1 MNRSWKLLG
10 FATLITLTSCFK
22 DEYNFNDVSM
32 DNYNPSFAAPL
43 LEATVNL
50 GQVMENVDTTQIK
63 ADANNLLKITY
74 SDTLMSYNV
83 AELISIPTQS
93 ISETFTLPAFS
104 IDNLN
109 NGSSVELR
117 DLANGLGEPDRSI
130 ILASDGANAPFPA
143 MPSQALG
150 NYGMVTFTDFN
161 TVVFSQGTLTIEI
174 TNNWPFP
181 VNNLTMDIINVGD
194 GSIIG
199 SYSYSSIAMGAT
211 ESDAVDLT
219 GVTMTN
225 NLQAN
230 ITNIESPGT
239 AGVPVLIDLASTLDV
254 SSIASN
260 LEVSSGS
267 AIFPSQNAISE
278 TVDVDLTL
286 DNGEELNSVQLNSGS
301 IDYSIDYGLRED
313 AQITISLPYI
323 TSNGTPITEVIN
335 VTSDHINSQTVNGSI
350 DLSNHTIDLT
360 ANGAQTNYIEANVS
374 ASIISSGQII
384 PFSITDAVTANLDI
398 ANLDIAFIDG
408 YLGNLTES
416 IPADTITIDLFNNE
430 FSELIS
436 VAAPELSMRLNNS
449 AGIPIEA
456 DMSQIFA
463 YNDQTS
469 LQLTGIATPLT
480 INSPNYSQ
488 IGQSM
493 VTDISL
499 NRDNS
504 NIVDVL
510 DLNPSGIAY
519 QMIIETNP
527 AGNTGDMNFINSDS
541 KIDVTM
547 DVDVPMYGS
556 VSGFSIEDTLDF
568 ALDSINVLQ
577 SATLRAIIENEFPVD
592 VDVQLYFV
600 DENYTVIDSL
610 FSNGERLVQSSTI
623 DANGDLV
630 SATTS
635 ENDIVVSED
644 KLDNLMNSSKIILHA
659 SLETGNGGTQ
669 DAKFY
674 THYEM
679 NINLGIIAT
688 IQINQE

>member
-1 MNRSWKLLG
+1 MNRSWKLLV

-93 ISETFTLPAFS
+93 ISESFTLPAFS
-104 IDNLN
+104 IGNLN
-109 NGSSVELR
+109 NSSSVELR
-117 DLANGLGEPDRSI
+117 DLANGLEEPDKTI

-143 MPSQALG
+143 MPAQALG
-150 NYGMVTFTDFN
+150 NYGMRTFTEFN
-161 TVVFSQGTLTIEI
+161 TVVLSQGTLTIEI

-181 VNNLTMDIINVGD
+181 INNLTMDIINVGD
-194 GSIIG
+194 GSVIG
-199 SYSYSSIAMGAT
+199 TYSYPSIAMGAT
-211 ESDAVDLT
+211 ESAAVDLT
-219 GVTMTN
+219 DVTMTN
-225 NLQAN
+225 NLQAIISN
-230 ITNIESPGT
+230 IDPGT
-239 AGVPVLIDLASTLDV
+239 SGAPVLIDLSSTLDV
-254 SSIASN
+254 TSTASN
-260 LEVSSGS
+260 LEVSSGT
-267 AIFPSQNAISE
+267 AIFPSQDAINE

-301 IDYSIDYGLRED
+301 IDYSIDYGLREN

-323 TSNGTPITEVIN
+323 TNQGTPITEVIN
-335 VTSDHINSQTVNGSI
+335 VTSDHINSKTVTGSI
-350 DLSNHTIDLT
+350 DLSNNTIDLT
-360 ANGAQTNYIEANVS
+360 ANGARTNYIEASVS

-416 IPADTITIDLFNNE
+416 IPADTIVLDLFNNE

-436 VAAPELSMRLNNS
+436 VAAPELSMKLNNS

-469 LQLTGIATPLT
+469 LQLTGIANPLT
-480 INSPNYSQ
+480 INSPNYSE
-488 IGQSM
+488 IGESK
-493 VTDISL
+493 VTTISL
-499 NRDNS
+499 NRESS
-504 NIVDVL
+504 NIVDVF

-519 QMIIETNP
+519 QMFIETNP

-547 DVDVPMYGS
+547 DVDIPMYGS

-568 ALDSINVLQ
+568 ALDSINILQ

-600 DENYTVIDSL
+600 DENFAVIDSL

-644 KLDNLMNSSKIILHA
+644 KLNNLMNASKIILHA
-659 SLETGNGGTQ
+659 SLETANGGTQ

-688 IQINQE
+688 IQINQ